1 MLSERRIEDGISK
14 AVRHFW
20 DTRSGQAKKQQ
31 DAGRSDQ
38 GARGAVTGG
47 KQMDGFVLLVRDII
61 KDGGLS
67 DTCIHTLTSLELP
80 GYFRPEKKWDLI
92 VVDGDVLVAAIEF
105 KSQIGPSFG
114 NNFNNRSEEAIGTA
128 QDIWTAYREGAFQTS
143 ERPWLGYVMMLEDCP
158 RSTAPVSGRQPHFPV
173 FPEFVDA
180 SYSARYQ
187 LLMTKLGRERLY
199 DSTCFLLSSKKAG
212 AKGQCAFPDP
222 NLSFIQLAASLSG
235 KITTHLNA
243 KRGRTSSWPLKS
255 SSTDLRRR

>member
-1 MLSERRIEDGISK
+1 MLSERRLKSGITK

-20 DTRSGQAKKQQ
+20 ETRSGQARRQQ

-38 GARGAVTGG
+38 GSRGAVTGG

-61 KDGGLS
+61 KAAGLL
-67 DTCIHTLTSLELP
+67 DDCIFAAKCLELP

-128 QDIWTAYREGAFQTS
+128 QDIWTAYREGAFPTS
-143 ERPWLGYVMMLEDCP
+143 DRPWLGYVMMLEDCS
-158 RSTAPVSGRQPHFPV
+158 RSTSPVSVRQPHFPV
-173 FPEFVDA
+173 FAEFVDA
-180 SYSARYQ
+180 SYSERYQ
-187 LLMTKLGRERLY
+187 LLLTKLVRERLY
-199 DSTCFLLSSKKAG
+199 DSACFLLSSRETG
-212 AKGQCAFPDP
+212 SKGRYTHPDQ

-235 KITTHLNA
+235 KITSHLNA
-243 KRGRTSSWPLKS
+243 KQGRTNA
-255 SSTDLRRR
+255 